1 MTDAALPDAAPGGTP
16 GQPAVVL
23 RNVVIHLNNEQ
34 PVLADLF
41 EIPSPRDIAVLCT
54 NLRTPDGKRPVF
66 IDQTDSTF
74 LLPLAHIRFIE
85 IPEGADR
92 DRRWLCPVGPQPDG
106 ASPGAGRARHRD
118 RRGLP
123 APDPGRLIRA
133 RASRGA
139 EGAGNRRRRIGC

>member
-1 MTDAALPDAAPGGTP
+1 MTDAALPEAAPAAAPGGSA
-16 GQPAVVL
+16 GQPVVAL

-41 EIPSPRDIAVLCT
+41 GIPSPRDVAVLCT

-85 IPEGADR
+85 IPDGADR
-92 DRRWLCPVGPQPDG
+92 TGEGSSAGP
-106 ASPGAGRARHRD
+106 GRNRTA
-118 RRGLP
+118 P
-123 APDPGRLIRA
+123 APAP
-133 RASRGA
+133 A
-139 EGAGNRRRRIGC
+139 EPDIEIDEDFLRRIRDA

>member
-1 MTDAALPDAAPGGTP
+1 LTDPDVAPPT
-16 GQPAVVL
+16 VVL

-41 EIPSPRDIAVLCT
+41 EVPSPRDVAVVCT

-92 DRRWLCPVGPQPDG
+92 LAEGAPVGQ
-106 ASPGAGRARHRD
+106 ARHRQA
-118 RRGLP
+118 
-123 APDPGRLIRA
+123 APTVPVEPDIEIDEEFL
-133 RASRGA
+133 
-139 EGAGNRRRRIGC
+139 RRIRDA